1 MEKNAIFT
9 DCSSQYVKMAVLSKL
24 IYTFNAITLSIE
36 IPVGI
41 LIETD
46 KLIPNFSGNLFFI
59 FN

>member
-24 IYTFNAITLSIE
+24 KYTFNAITLSIE